1 MISSF
6 NVIIYL
12 VVILATSRSYMWIIM
27 ANWTVIFGAGFAIV
41 ATFDV
46 YWFLRLAYTRFL
58 SFFRQPI
65 SITDVS
71 SWVALNELQK
81 VFPWQFSY
89 TFFKYY
95 TEDVT
100 NWQPHDIEYPHSFD
114 DKPGPFVWSHQSALC
129 TYAHLS
135 IYFFCYR
142 TRSSI
147 QYVPQLTLTS
157 FATWIMGSTLENLI
171 LQGK

>member
-12 VVILATSRSYMWIIM
+12 VVILATSRSYMRIIM

-65 SITDVS
+65 SITEVS
-71 SWVALNELQK
+71 
-81 VFPWQFSY
+81 
-89 TFFKYY
+89 
-95 TEDVT
+95 
-100 NWQPHDIEYPHSFD
+100 
-114 DKPGPFVWSHQSALC
+114 
-129 TYAHLS
+129 TY
-135 IYFFCYR
+135 I
-142 TRSSI
+142 I
-147 QYVPQLTLTS
+147 
-157 FATWIMGSTLENLI
+157 
-171 LQGK
+171 

>member
-1 MISSF
+1 MGFLLFENCHFNSWLRNSVISRF
-6 NVIIYL
+6 NVISYQ
-12 VVILATSRSYMWIIM
+12 VVSLATSHKYTWIIM

-71 SWVALNELQK
+71 SWVVNLRIPYALNELQK

-89 TFFKYY
+89 TA
-95 TEDVT
+95 
-100 NWQPHDIEYPHSFD
+100 HSATFYVLYW
-114 DKPGPFVWSHQSALC
+114 GRHQLATSW
-129 TYAHLS
+129 YQ
-135 IYFFCYR
+135 I
-142 TRSSI
+142 SSFI
-147 QYVPQLTLTS
+147 
-157 FATWIMGSTLENLI
+157 W
-171 LQGK
+171 

>member
-1 MISSF
+1 MGFLLFENCHFNSWLRNSVISSF
-6 NVIIYL
+6 NVISYQ
-12 VVILATSRSYMWIIM
+12 VVSLATSHKYTWIIM

-71 SWVALNELQK
+71 SWVVSLWIPYALNELQK

-89 TFFKYY
+89 TA
-95 TEDVT
+95 
-100 NWQPHDIEYPHSFD
+100 HS
-114 DKPGPFVWSHQSALC
+114 
-129 TYAHLS
+129 
-135 IYFFCYR
+135 
-142 TRSSI
+142 
-147 QYVPQLTLTS
+147 
-157 FATWIMGSTLENLI
+157 ATWGRQISSFI
-171 LQGK
+171 R